1 MAMNR
6 DRIQR
11 ERSRISGVATGK
23 VVLTI
28 VVCVLL
34 YIIFA
39 WLSEHVSLPFLGGS
53 AERTSDRSES
63 PENGSEDPPE
73 NETAESKEPDEPPP
87 DSDSRQRPTPVP
99 SDDDSPAPPVRPS
112 VSAPPPAGSPEA
124 RRQADEQREKRIAA
138 LEVGVR
144 SLKADLGR
152 TDRDVE
158 QVDRKLDGLER
169 ETKRMHLALER
180 ETKRMHLA
188 LEREMKRMNLALETM
203 ERRVFEHR
211 ETIARLD
218 RDIRQPGARIDMRNP
233 VVLHPAKI
241 YRNAP
246 MRLFDGQVLFH
257 LVGFRKDPP
266 VNPGD
271 IPVFR
276 GADFEIT
283 LPLLDILVLN
293 EVGVGDRRVFRYADR
308 DFFLELLGTDEENW
322 ARVAITRKLP
332 E

>member
-1 MAMNR
+1 MNR

-11 ERSRISGVATGK
+11 ARSRISGSVAGK
-23 VVLTI
+23 VLLI
-28 VVCVLL
+28 ILVCVLL
-34 YIIFA
+34 YSLFA
-39 WLSEHVSLPFLGGS
+39 WLSEHVPVPFSRSGDS
-53 AERTSDRSES
+53 TEQTPDRSETRES
-63 PENGSEDPPE
+63 FESGTQAPSGKKTPKPE
-73 NETAESKEPDEPPP
+73 KLDEPSP
-87 DSDSRQRPTPVP
+87 DPGTPNDGRLAP
-99 SDDDSPAPPVRPS
+99 SVPAPP
-112 VSAPPPAGSPEA
+112 PPADSAEA
-124 RRQADEQREKRIAA
+124 RQQADEQRDRRIAA
-138 LEVGVR
+138 LEAGVR
-144 SLKADLGR
+144 LLKADLGR
-152 TDRDVE
+152 TDRGVE
-158 QVDRKLDGLER
+158 QGFERLDRKLDGLER
-169 ETKRMHLALER
+169 ETKRMN
-180 ETKRMHLA
+180 LA

-203 ERRVFEHR
+203 ERRVFEYR
-211 ETIARLD
+211 ETIARLE

-266 VNPGD
+266 ANPRD